1 MARIFTF
8 SFLAGLVLAGLAAT
22 FWPLPGHL
30 RFRSLIAVQSDGGA
44 QENFQIEWPG
54 DRIARPGEDRAT
66 LPAGAA
72 VGVSVLEDSAGHRS
86 SAELFRLRDAE
97 DNVIGVAARLTG
109 SGGVVADPGRSA
121 STWLL
126 VIPSRGALYLAQTD
140 RMDATARR
148 EDTPSGPVMLVPGQ
162 SAALFADGPRFT
174 VTATEPFQTGRV
186 VGGTSEFAGLTG
198 TFTET
203 WQLGGTLGQGG
214 TSGRILLSTTTAR
227 AP

>member
-1 MARIFTF
+1 M
-8 SFLAGLVLAGLAAT
+8 VLAGLTAT

-44 QENFQIEWPG
+44 EENFHIEWPG
-54 DRIARPGEDRAT
+54 DRIPRPGEDRT
-66 LPAGAA
+66 SLPAGAA

-97 DNVIGVAARLTG
+97 DNVIGVAARLAGTG
-109 SGGVVADPGRSA
+109 GAVADPGRSA

-126 VIPSRGALYLAQTD
+126 VIPSRGALYLTQTD
-140 RMDATARR
+140 RIDASARR
-148 EDTPSGPVMLVPGQ
+148 QDTPSGPVMLVPGQ
-162 SAALFADGPRFT
+162 SPAFFANGPRFT
-174 VTATEPFQTGRV
+174 VTATEPAHTGRV
-186 VGGTSEFAGLTG
+186 LGGTSEFAGLTG

-203 WQLGGTLGQGG
+203 WQLGGTIADGR